1 MTNRQES
8 AQTLALQA
16 LGWLA
21 ADDDRFGSFL
31 AAGGMDAA
39 SIRAQAADPMLHAA
53 VMDFLLADENML
65 LQFCEDCGVKPEVP
79 MQARAALPGGD
90 APFWT

>member
-1 MTNRQES
+1 MVFKQES

-21 ADDDRFGSFL
+21 AQDEAFDAFL
-31 AAGGMDAA
+31 AASGLGRDDLRSRAGDAEV
-39 SIRAQAADPMLHAA
+39 LGA
-53 VMDFLLADENML
+53 VLDFLLSDEALL
-65 LQFCEDCGVKPEVP
+65 LQFCADSGLRPDAP

>member
-1 MTNRQES
+1 MSNRQES

-21 ADDDRFGSFL
+21 ADDDRFGAFL
-31 AAGGMDAA
+31 AAGGMD
-39 SIRAQAADPMLHAA
+39 ADPMLHAA
-53 VMDFLLADENML
+53 VMDFMLSDEAML
-65 LQFCEDCGVKPEVP
+65 LQFCEDCGVKPEAP
-79 MQARAALPGGD
+79 MQARMALPGGD